1 MGYYSTKI
9 IQEEITMSKKAF
21 IRFTIVLLVIG
32 ALFTAVFMGI
42 RNNQQNIVDTMVSSI
57 EDIMGVECKET
68 PVPEVSV
75 AEDEMMA
82 IDIED

>member
-9 IQEEITMSKKAF
+9 IQEGITMSKKAF
-21 IRFTIVLLVIG
+21 IRFTIVLVTIG
-32 ALFTAVFMGI
+32 GISTAVFMGI

-82 IDIED
+82 IDITE

>member
-21 IRFTIVLLVIG
+21 IRFTIVLVTIG
-32 ALFTAVFMGI
+32 GISTAVFMGI

>member
-1 MGYYSTKI
+1 
-9 IQEEITMSKKAF
+9 MSKKAF

-32 ALFTAVFMGI
+32 TLFTAVFMGI

-82 IDIED
+82 IDITE

>member
-1 MGYYSTKI
+1 
-9 IQEEITMSKKAF
+9 MSKKAF

>member
-9 IQEEITMSKKAF
+9 IQEKITMSKKAF

>member
-1 MGYYSTKI
+1 
-9 IQEEITMSKKAF
+9 MSKKAF

-32 ALFTAVFMGI
+32 TLFTAVFMGI

>member
-1 MGYYSTKI
+1 MGYYFLKI

-21 IRFTIVLLVIG
+21 IRFTIVLVTIG
-32 ALFTAVFMGI
+32 GISTAVFMGI
-42 RNNQQNIVDTMVSSI
+42 RNNRQNIVDKVVTSI
-57 EDIMGVECKET
+57 ESLMGVECKET

>member
-1 MGYYSTKI
+1 
-9 IQEEITMSKKAF
+9 MSKKAF

-42 RNNQQNIVDTMVSSI
+42 RNNQQNIVDIMVSSI

>member
-1 MGYYSTKI
+1 
-9 IQEEITMSKKAF
+9 
-21 IRFTIVLLVIG
+21 
-32 ALFTAVFMGI
+32 MGI
-42 RNNQQNIVDTMVSSI
+42 RNNRQNIVDKVVTSI
-57 EDIMGVECKET
+57 ESLMGVECKET

>member
-1 MGYYSTKI
+1 
-9 IQEEITMSKKAF
+9 MSKKAF

-57 EDIMGVECKET
+57 EDIMGVECKEI

>member
-1 MGYYSTKI
+1 
-9 IQEEITMSKKAF
+9 MSKKAF

-68 PVPEVSV
+68 PVPAVSV
-75 AEDEMMA
+75 AEDEVMA

>member
-1 MGYYSTKI
+1 
-9 IQEEITMSKKAF
+9 MSKKAF

-42 RNNQQNIVDTMVSSI
+42 RNNQQNIVNAVVSSI

>member
-1 MGYYSTKI
+1 
-9 IQEEITMSKKAF
+9 MSKKAF

-82 IDIED
+82 IDITE

>member
-1 MGYYSTKI
+1 
-9 IQEEITMSKKAF
+9 MSKKAF
-21 IRFTIVLLVIG
+21 IRFTIVLVTIG
-32 ALFTAVFMGI
+32 GISTAVFMGI

-82 IDIED
+82 IDITE

>member
-1 MGYYSTKI
+1 
-9 IQEEITMSKKAF
+9 MSKKEF
-21 IRFTIVLLVIG
+21 IRFTLVLLTIG
-32 ALFTAVFMGI
+32 AIMTTIFMSI
-42 RNNQQNIVDTMVSSI
+42 RNNQQNIVNAVVSSM
-57 EDIMGVECKET
+57 EKIMGVECKEI

>member
-1 MGYYSTKI
+1 
-9 IQEEITMSKKAF
+9 MSKKAF

-42 RNNQQNIVDTMVSSI
+42 RNNRQNIVDTMVSSI

>member
-1 MGYYSTKI
+1 
-9 IQEEITMSKKAF
+9 MSKKEF
-21 IRFTIVLLVIG
+21 IRFTLVLLTIG
-32 ALFTAVFMGI
+32 AIMTTIFMSI
-42 RNNQQNIVDTMVSSI
+42 RNNQQNIVNAVVSSM
-57 EDIMGVECKET
+57 EKIMGVECKVT

>member
-1 MGYYSTKI
+1 
-9 IQEEITMSKKAF
+9 MSKKEF
-21 IRFTIVLLVIG
+21 IRFTLVLLTIG
-32 ALFTAVFMGI
+32 AIMTTIFMSI
-42 RNNQQNIVDTMVSSI
+42 RNNQQNIVNAVVSSM
-57 EDIMGVECKET
+57 ENIMGVECKET

>member
-1 MGYYSTKI
+1 
-9 IQEEITMSKKAF
+9 MSKKAF

-82 IDIED
+82 IDIKE

>member
-9 IQEEITMSKKAF
+9 IQEGITMSKKAF
-21 IRFTIVLLVIG
+21 IRFTIVLVTIG
-32 ALFTAVFMGI
+32 GISTAVFMGI